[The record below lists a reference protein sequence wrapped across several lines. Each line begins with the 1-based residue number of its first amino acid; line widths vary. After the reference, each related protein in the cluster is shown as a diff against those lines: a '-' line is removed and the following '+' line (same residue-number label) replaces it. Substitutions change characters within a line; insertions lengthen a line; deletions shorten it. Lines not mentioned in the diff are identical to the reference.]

1 VKARA
6 TLALVLFAAFTLAAS
21 TRAIEP
27 VALDHG
33 VTVFTGVSVIPM
45 DRDTVLA
52 NRTVL
57 VRDGKIAAIGSAA
70 RVAVPRDAHRIDG
83 RGKYLIPG
91 LCDMHV
97 HLRYLSQAGDNPA
110 MLTLFLANGVT
121 TVLNL
126 LGLPEHQ
133 ELRDS
138 IATGAVLAPVVYT
151 SGFYVN
157 APYVNTPAQVDS
169 AVTAQ
174 KEAGV
179 DFIKMHG
186 DLPAEAYHQLMV
198 SAHREGLRVI
208 GHAPRNLGFEVLV
221 REHQDVIAHAEEFI
235 YAYFLFHR
243 APPTALAEIDSMIHY
258 AAGKMAG
265 NGIWLMPTLTCYK
278 NIADEIE
285 NLDSVMA
292 RPDLRYVPAGIAA
305 DWQPAHN
312 PYLKPPFTKQNIAQV
327 RGSYFVLERLVKI
340 FAAEGVKMV
349 AGTDTPVSAT
359 PPGFALHDELANLVA
374 AGLTPYQA
382 LRLAT
387 ANAAEFVGASDRFGT
402 VAVGRRADLVLLGA
416 NPLADIHA
424 TRKIAGVMVR
434 GHWLPADQIAATLER
449 VAASSGR

>member
-1 VKARA
+1 VSRYGTVLAAFLA
-6 TLALVLFAAFTLAAS
+6 TLTLAAPAV
-21 TRAIEP
+21 AIEP
-27 VALDHG
+27 VPLDHG

-70 RVAVPRDAHRIDG
+70 KVVVPKAARRIDG
-83 RGKYLIPG
+83 RGKFLIPG

-97 HLRYLSQAGDNPA
+97 HLRYLSQAGDNPV

-126 LGLPEHQ
+126 LGLPEHL

-151 SGFYVN
+151 SGIYMN
-157 APYVNTPAQVDS
+157 PPYVNTPAQVDS
-169 AVTAQ
+169 AVIAQ

-179 DFIKMHG
+179 DFIKIHG
-186 DLPAEAYHQLMV
+186 DLRADAYHQLMV

-221 REHQDVIAHAEEFI
+221 REHQDAIAHAEEFL
-235 YAYFLFHR
+235 YAYFLFQR
-243 APPTALAEIDSMIHY
+243 PPPTSLAEIDSMIHY
-258 AAGKMAG
+258 AAVKTAG
-265 NGIWLMPTLTCYK
+265 AGIWLMPTLTCYR
-278 NIADEIE
+278 NIAGQIE
-285 NLDSVMA
+285 NLDSVLA
-292 RPDLRYVPAGIAA
+292 LPDMRYVPAGIAA
-305 DWQPAHN
+305 DWQRGSN
-312 PYLKPPFTKQNIAQV
+312 LYLKPPFTKGNVARV
-327 RGSYFVLERLVKI
+327 RDSYFVLERLVKA
-340 FAAEGVKMV
+340 FEAAGVKMV

-387 ANAAEFVGASDRFGT
+387 ANAAEFAGASDRFGT
-402 VAVGRRADLVLLGA
+402 VAVGRRADLVLLAA
-416 NPLADIHA
+416 NPLTDIHA
-424 TRKIAGVMVR
+424 TRRIAGVMVR
-434 GHWLPADQIAATLER
+434 GHWLPADRIAATLGR
-449 VAASSGR
+449 VAAGR